1 MSRIF
6 PPLLRASCVLA
17 LALPASLSAQ
27 SAGSLLTVHGF
38 YTQGYGSTNG
48 EPTAGLTNQAS
59 ANYHNATLQLF
70 GRLTSNDN
78 VVVQFNNQHIG
89 SNGLGDSD
97 NRFSVDWAYASHR
110 FDNGITVK
118 AGKLPMPRGIYNEI
132 REAGTV
138 LPFYRAP
145 ILSYSEGYQTV
156 NGASVGRSFFV
167 ESQWELDATG
177 YAGNWDSNSQRYT
190 ASAPNDPII
199 RTSLYDHTVGAQLW
213 LSTPVEGLRLGLAG
227 LGYHSAGT
235 RINSDSITPS
245 SDPTRRAV
253 VASVDG
259 DFERFMVRSEV
270 RHQWYLERSTSQ
282 RDYYYA
288 QAALKLPAG
297 LSLNVQGEA
306 QNQVR
311 TNPVDSTTY
320 HYVSAKDMAVG
331 GRFAARSNLVFKLEH
346 HWTYGRSIDRYVAST
361 EETPRISYM
370 LASASIGF

>member
-1 MSRIF
+1 MSRTLS
-6 PPLLRASCVLA
+6 PLLRAGCVLA

-27 SAGSLLTVHGF
+27 SAGSLIAVHGF
-38 YTQGYGSTNG
+38 LTQGYGSTNG

-70 GRLTSNDN
+70 GRVTSNDQ
-78 VVVQFNNQHIG
+78 VVIQLNNQHIG
-89 SNGLGDSD
+89 SNGLGDVD
-97 NRFSVDWAYASHR
+97 NRFNVDWAYASHR

-132 REAGTV
+132 RAAGTV

-145 ILSYSEGYQTV
+145 IISYSEGYETV
-156 NGASVGRSFFV
+156 RGASVTRSFFV
-167 ESQWELDATG
+167 ESEWELDATA
-177 YAGNWDSNSQRYT
+177 YAGNWDSNSQRYS
-190 ASAPNDPII
+190 AAAPNDPAV
-199 RTSLYDHTVGAQLW
+199 RTSFYDHTIGGQLW

-227 LGYHSAGT
+227 LGYHSNGT
-235 RINSDSITPS
+235 QVTGDSITPS

-288 QAALKLPAG
+288 QAGLKLPAG
-297 LSLNVQGEA
+297 FSVNVQGEA
-306 QNQVR
+306 ENQERVNR
-311 TNPVDSTTY
+311 VDSTTY
-320 HYVSAKDMAVG
+320 RYVSAKDMALG
-331 GRFAARSNLVFKLEH
+331 GRFAFRPNLVFKLEQ
-346 HWTYGRSIDRYVAST
+346 HWTFGRSIDRYVAST
-361 EETPRISYM
+361 EDTPRVNYM
-370 LASASIGF
+370 LASASVGF